1 LTQALLILKEGP
13 LRRKRGCSCTTT
25 SSETGRRDSDV
36 DKPWIHD
43 EVEIGRALLSFRDRV
58 IENNYGLTQPHEMLA
73 VNFVFLVESE
83 FQTGGLQSEVDDGAW
98 TALWRSIGRLNTPAS
113 SPEVVSEAHHWAH
126 LASCNGYEDFVRLLD
141 DTPPSSEF

>member
-1 LTQALLILKEGP
+1 
-13 LRRKRGCSCTTT
+13 
-25 SSETGRRDSDV
+25 
-36 DKPWIHD
+36 
-43 EVEIGRALLSFRDRV
+43 
-58 IENNYGLTQPHEMLA
+58 A

-113 SPEVVSEAHHWAH
+113 SLEVVSEAHHWAH

-141 DTPPSSEF
+141 DTPPSSRALRMILNRMTATRQLWNDSPENEATFLKNAISPFLDAIFGTMLHVTGK